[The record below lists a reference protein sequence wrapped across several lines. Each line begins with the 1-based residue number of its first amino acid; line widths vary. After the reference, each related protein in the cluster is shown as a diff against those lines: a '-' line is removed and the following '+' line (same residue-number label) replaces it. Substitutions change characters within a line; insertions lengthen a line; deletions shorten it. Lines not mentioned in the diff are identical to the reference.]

1 VDAALRTAAARFRAA
16 LPSEPPREHLVL
28 RWLQRT
34 YGEATGWG
42 ALVPRVHV
50 ASFGGV
56 MLPSAHG
63 YLQLQVR
70 SASFLSPPSLSLSG
84 AELQRPVGSSA
95 PGLFSTRG
103 ARVQH
108 QPEVSRQYGSSMPF
122 SRGAL
127 RHL

>member
-84 AELQRPVGSSA
+84 AGVAAASWEFCTG
-95 PGLFSTRG
+95 F
-103 ARVQH
+103 VQH
-108 QPEVSRQYGSSMPF
+108 SRSPCPAPAG
-122 SRGAL
+122 G
-127 RHL
+127 